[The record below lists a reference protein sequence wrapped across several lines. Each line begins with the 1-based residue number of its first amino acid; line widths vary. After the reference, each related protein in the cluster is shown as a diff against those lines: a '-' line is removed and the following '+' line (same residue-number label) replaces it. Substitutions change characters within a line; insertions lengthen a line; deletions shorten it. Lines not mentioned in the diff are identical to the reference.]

1 MGIIT
6 LLTDFGL
13 EDPYVGIMKGVILGL
28 NRTVSIVD
36 LTHRIAPGDI
46 NGAAFALKESFS
58 FFPPTT
64 IHVAVVDPGVGT
76 DRKPILVKSLN
87 HFFVG
92 PDNGLFWPIIESDP
106 QALTVHLTDQNFF
119 LPHISRTFH
128 GRDIFAPVSGHL
140 SLGVDPLT
148 MGERFINPI
157 RLPDAKPTLKGD
169 TLLGRAVRVD
179 HFGNVITNIH
189 REELARFLGN
199 RQVLIRVRKEAING
213 VVNTYADGPKGKL
226 LALFGSTDHLE
237 IAVNSGRADR
247 FLGLDET
254 HALPVVEV
262 DRADLETGPDDF

>member
-1 MGIIT
+1 MEIIT
-6 LLTDFGL
+6 LLTDFGI

-28 NRTVSIVD
+28 NRAVSIVD

-46 NGAAFALKESFS
+46 SGAAFALTDSFS
-58 FFPPTT
+58 YFPPAT

-76 DRKPILVKSLN
+76 DRRPILLKSRN

-92 PDNGLFWPIIESDP
+92 PDNGLFWPIIRSDP
-106 QALTVHLTDQNFF
+106 QVLMVHLTNQNYF
-119 LPHISRTFH
+119 LPRISRTFH
-128 GRDIFAPVSGHL
+128 GRDIFAPVAGHL
-140 SLGVDPLT
+140 SLGIDPLT
-148 MGERFINPI
+148 MGERLIDPI
-157 RLPDAKPTLKGD
+157 RLPDAAPTVKGD

-199 RQVLIRVRKEAING
+199 RQVLIRVGKETING
-213 VVNTYADGPKGKL
+213 LVNTYADGPKGKL

-247 FLGLDET
+247 LLNIDGAHPLPSVVC
-254 HALPVVEV
+254 HA
-262 DRADLETGPDDF
+262 R

>member
-13 EDPYVGIMKGVILGL
+13 KDPYVGIMKGVILGL
-28 NRTVSIVD
+28 NRAVSIVD
-36 LTHRIAPGDI
+36 LTHRIKPGDI
-46 NGAAFALKESFS
+46 NGAACVLQESFS
-58 FFPPTT
+58 FFPPST

-76 DRKPILVKSLN
+76 DRRPILVKSRN

-92 PDNGLFWPIIESDP
+92 PDNGLFWPIIQSDP
-106 QALTVHLTDQNFF
+106 QVLMVHLTNQNYF
-119 LPHISRTFH
+119 LPRISRTFH
-128 GRDIFAPVSGHL
+128 GRDIFAPVAGHL
-140 SLGVDPLT
+140 SLGIDPLA
-148 MGERFINPI
+148 MGERFTNPI
-157 RLPDAKPTLKGD
+157 RLPHETPTLKGD

-179 HFGNVITNIH
+179 YFGNVITNIH

-199 RQVLIRVRKEAING
+199 RQMLIRVGKETIEG

-247 FLGLDET
+247 LLNIDGT
-254 HALPVVEV
+254 QSLPVVAV
-262 DRADLETGPDDF
+262 DRVAP